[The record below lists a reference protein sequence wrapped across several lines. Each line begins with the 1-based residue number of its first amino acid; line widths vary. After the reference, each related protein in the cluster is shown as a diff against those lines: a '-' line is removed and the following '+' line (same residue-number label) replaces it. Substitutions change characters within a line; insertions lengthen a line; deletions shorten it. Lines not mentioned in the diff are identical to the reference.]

1 MELYYYNVKSP
12 IQDSFFGRLKINGTI
27 DRDDFIKMMKLL
39 NPQLETNDIELHLGA
54 LITTAQYILAE
65 GKAISISDFIRL
77 APVLKGSFASSDE
90 HFNDKK
96 HSIKI
101 SCQVNKTFLNNI
113 RKNIT
118 IERIERPVNS
128 PDIHMIRD
136 LESNENC
143 IRLEEATRFVG
154 NNFQLNDCT
163 LSGLE
168 LHNSE
173 NPGEMLFIKSSDL
186 VINRHT
192 DKELLFTFR
201 RSFMP
206 PAWLTERQAIS
217 VKLIYKEEE
226 RHIEKMSLP
235 VDSYWRA

>member
-1 MELYYYNVKSP
+1 MNIGYYIAESP
-12 IQDSFFGRLKINGTI
+12 IHKSFFGRLKSNGSV
-27 DRDDFIKMMKLL
+27 DSKEFISLMKLL
-39 NPQLETNDIELHLGA
+39 NPELDHNNIEEYLK
-54 LITTAQYILAE
+54 AQIRTIEYILSD
-65 GKAISISDFIRL
+65 GKSIYITDFL
-77 APVLKGSFASSDE
+77 KVTPVMKGSFETTDE

-96 HSIKI
+96 HSIKFNCNL
-101 SCQVNKTFLNNI
+101 SKEFVDKL
-113 RKNIT
+113 RKKLT
-118 IERIERPVNS
+118 IERIERPINS

-154 NNFQLNDCT
+154 NNFLLNDCS
-163 LSGLE
+163 LSGIE
-168 LHNSE
+168 LHNSD
-173 NPGEMLFIKSSDL
+173 NPGEMLFIKRSEL

-201 RSFMP
+201 RNFMP

-226 RHIEKMSLP
+226 RHIEKESLP